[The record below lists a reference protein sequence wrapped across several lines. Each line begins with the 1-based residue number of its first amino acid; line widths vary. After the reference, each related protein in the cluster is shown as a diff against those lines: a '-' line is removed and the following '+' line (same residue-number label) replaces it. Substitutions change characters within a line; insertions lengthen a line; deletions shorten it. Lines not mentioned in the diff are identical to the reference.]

1 MSFREESGSD
11 DGRSSSTADLKRPF
25 LHTGSWYRM
34 GGGSVGGA
42 GVMGSRQSSLM
53 DKMMMMSSGAVIK
66 DTAISAFLCTMIVAL
81 GPIQF
86 GFTGG
91 YSSPT
96 QSGIIAD
103 LGLSISEFSIFGS
116 LSNVGAMVGAI
127 ASGQISEY
135 IGRKGSLM
143 IASIP
148 NIIGWLA
155 ISFAKDS
162 SFLYMG
168 RLLEGFGVGVIS
180 YTVPVYIAE
189 IAPQNMR
196 GALGSVNQ
204 LSVTIGILL
213 VYILGM
219 FVPWR
224 VLAVIGILPCTI
236 LIPGLFFI
244 PESPR
249 WLAKMGMLEDAEL
262 SLQVLRGFET
272 DITAEMNE
280 IKRAVQSGSKRT
292 TIRFAELKLK
302 RYRVPLSLGIGLLVL
317 QQLSGINAVLFY
329 ASSIFKAAG
338 LTNSDLATSGLGAI
352 QVVATGITTW
362 LLDKAG
368 RRILL
373 IISATGMS
381 LSLLLVAAAFF
392 LEGTFSESSNLYH
405 IMSVLSLCGL
415 VAFVISFSLGM
426 GAIPWIIM
434 SEILPVNIKSLAGS
448 VATLANW
455 LTSWIITMTANL
467 LLTWSSGGTFTLYM
481 VVSVF
486 SLVFVV
492 LWVPETKG
500 RTLEE
505 IQWSFR

>member
-1 MSFREESGSD
+1 MSFRGEESGSE
-11 DGRSSSTADLKRPF
+11 DGRGSDLKKPF

-34 GGGSVGGA
+34 A
-42 GVMGSRQSSLM
+42 GTMGSRQSS
-53 DKMMMMSSGAVIK
+53 MMNSSTYAIR
-66 DTAISAFLCTMIVAL
+66 DSAISVVLCTLIVAL

-96 QSGIIAD
+96 QDGIIAD
-103 LGLSISEFSIFGS
+103 LNLSLSEFSIFGS

-127 ASGQISEY
+127 ASGQIAEY

-155 ISFAKDS
+155 ISFARDS

-168 RLLEGFGVGVIS
+168 RLLAGFGVGVIS

-189 IAPQNMR
+189 ISPQNLR

-204 LSVTIGILL
+204 LSVTTGILMAYL
-213 VYILGM
+213 LGM
-219 FVPWR
+219 FIRWR
-224 VLAVIGILPCTI
+224 MLAVIGILPCTV
-236 LIPGLFFI
+236 LIPALFFI

-249 WLAKMGMLEDAEL
+249 WLAKMGMTEDFEA
-262 SLQVLRGFET
+262 SLQVLRGFDT
-272 DITAEMNE
+272 DISAEVNE
-280 IKRAVQSGSKRT
+280 IKRSVASSTRRT
-292 TIRFAELKLK
+292 AIRFTQLKQK
-302 RYRVPLSLGIGLLVL
+302 RYSLPLMIGIGLLVL
-317 QQLSGINAVLFY
+317 QQLTGINGILFY
-329 ASSIFKAAG
+329 ASNIFKSAG
-338 LTNSDLATSGLGAI
+338 LTNGDLPTFGLGVIQVLATG
-352 QVVATGITTW
+352 VTTW
-362 LLDKAG
+362 LLDRAG

-373 IISATGMS
+373 IVSSVVMS
-381 LSLLLVAAAFF
+381 LSLLLVSVAFF
-392 LEGTFSESSNLYH
+392 LEGTFSADSNSFH
-405 IMSVLSLCGL
+405 IMSILSLVGL
-415 VAFVISFSLGM
+415 VGYVIGFSLGM

-455 LTSWIITMTANL
+455 LTSFIVTMSANL
-467 LLTWSSGGTFTLYM
+467 LLNWSTGGTFAIYT
-481 VVSVF
+481 VVSALT
-486 SLVFVV
+486 LVFVII
-492 LWVPETKG
+492 WVPETKG

>member
-1 MSFREESGSD
+1 MSFRDQESGGE
-11 DGRSSSTADLKRPF
+11 DGARSSSASDLRKP
-25 LHTGSWYRM
+25 LMNTGSWYRM
-34 GGGSVGGA
+34 SAAGG
-42 GVMGSRQSSLM
+42 MGSRQSSLM
-53 DKMMMMSSGAVIK
+53 ERLGSSVYSLRDASVSAVV
-66 DTAISAFLCTMIVAL
+66 CTLIVAL

-86 GFTGG
+86 GFTCG

-96 QSGIIAD
+96 QDAIISD
-103 LGLSISEFSIFGS
+103 LGLSLSEFSLFGS

-127 ASGQISEY
+127 ASGQIAEY

-143 IASIP
+143 IAAVP

-162 SFLYMG
+162 SFLFMG

-189 IAPQNMR
+189 IAPQDQR

-213 VYILGM
+213 AYLFGM

-224 VLAVIGILPCTI
+224 ILAVLGILPCSI
-236 LIPGLFFI
+236 LIPGLFFV

-249 WLAKMGMLEDAEL
+249 WLAKMGMMEDFEY
-262 SLQVLRGFET
+262 SLQVLRGFQT
-272 DITAEMNE
+272 DITAEVNE
-280 IKRAVQSGSKRT
+280 IKRSVASSRRRT
-292 TIRFAELKLK
+292 TIRFADIKHK
-302 RYRVPLSLGIGLLVL
+302 RYSVPLMIGIGLLVL
-317 QQLSGINAVLFY
+317 QQLSGVNGILFY
-329 ASSIFKAAG
+329 AGSIFKAAG
-338 LTNSDLATSGLGAI
+338 ITNSNLATFGLGVV
-352 QVVATGITTW
+352 QVVATGVTTW
-362 LLDKAG
+362 LTDKAG
-368 RRILL
+368 RRVLL
-373 IISATGMS
+373 IISTTGMTVTLVVVS
-381 LSLLLVAAAFF
+381 VSFFIKDNIPAGSHLYSVMSMLSLA
-392 LEGTFSESSNLYH
+392 
-405 IMSVLSLCGL
+405 GL
-415 VAFVISFSLGM
+415 VAFVVSFSLGL

-455 LTSWIITMTANL
+455 LTAWAVTMTASLMLN
-467 LLTWSSGGTFTLYM
+467 WSNGGTFAIYAGVCTMTLI
-481 VVSVF
+481 
-486 SLVFVV
+486 FVC

-505 IQWSFR
+505 IAFSFR